1 MATEL
6 AVMVSGLIVL
16 RLAASMLDPAGFGEY
31 ALSRRAIGLLYLP
44 LLMGLGIAAPRYI
57 AIARSA
63 AMPGFTDRSF
73 VLATLSIGLLPAL
86 IVVTL
91 LNAAPAASST
101 LLFGDDLLRH
111 LIPATS
117 FALAGI
123 SVHSLAYAI
132 YRGRSDILSAN
143 LIQFINL
150 ALVPMAAFLY
160 AGRSANE
167 VLKLTGLLWLGTG
180 IAALAHILFFGEH
193 SAKPAV
199 GIRSHL
205 SLLYRFG
212 LPRIPGEFALIG
224 LFAIP
229 SLIALRVHGVVLAG
243 QFSAAMSLVTLL
255 SGAFAPVGL
264 ILLPRASAQVA
275 RGEIAELRKL
285 VVRILSVGAVAACA
299 GVAIGEVIIPHFVE
313 WYFGAAFLS
322 AVPIFRACLL
332 GAIPYAI
339 YVLLR
344 NILDALD
351 VKAVNTRNL
360 VASLGLLIALCMV
373 RSDLM
378 WMSASLAGSLLV
390 LAVLSIRE
398 TYVRLA
404 IRAGSTPTGVPG
416 VTTIV

>member
-57 AIARSA
+57 AIAKSGA
-63 AMPGFTDRSF
+63 LPGFTERSF
-73 VLATLSIGLLPAL
+73 VLATLSMGLLPAL
-86 IVVTL
+86 AAVTL
-91 LNAAPAASST
+91 LNAIPAASST
-101 LLFGDDLLRH
+101 LLFGDETLRH
-111 LIPATS
+111 LVPATS
-117 FALAGI
+117 MALAGI
-123 SVHSLAYAI
+123 AMHSIAYAVH
-132 YRGRSDILSAN
+132 RGRSDMLSAN
-143 LIQFINL
+143 LLQFINL
-150 ALVPMAAFLY
+150 ALVPVAAFLY
-160 AGRSANE
+160 AGSSAGA
-167 VLKLTGLLWLGTG
+167 VLQLTGLSWLGTSI
-180 IAALAHILFFGEH
+180 IAFLQILFLGEP
-193 SAKPAV
+193 SADSSP
-199 GIRSHL
+199 GIRRHF

-212 LPRIPGEFALIG
+212 LPRIPGEFALVG

-243 QFSAAMSLVTLL
+243 QFSAAISLVALL
-255 SGAFAPVGL
+255 SGVFAPVGL

-275 RGEIAELRKL
+275 RGEIADLRK
-285 VVRILSVGAVAACA
+285 VVGSVLAAGAVAICLA
-299 GVAIGEVIIPHFVE
+299 VAIGLVVIPRFIE
-313 WYFGAAFLS
+313 WYFGAAFLP
-322 AVPIFRACLL
+322 AVPIFRACLI

-360 VASLGLLIALCMV
+360 LAALGMLIVLCMV

-378 WMSASLAGSLLV
+378 WMSASLVGSLVV
-390 LAVLSIRE
+390 LAVLSVRE
-398 TYVRLA
+398 TFVRLVV
-404 IRAGSTPTGVPG
+404 REVSTPAGVPG